1 MDPPLK
7 LEGFLLKLP
16 FIQYNP
22 FLVRE
27 LTLADT
33 IQVLLCCSHIPAPTP
48 EYLAKRPQRVAQT
61 HYDVGWCDGVCLVNS
76 GILLGEFLHTMLPI
90 S

>member
-1 MDPPLK
+1 M
-7 LEGFLLKLP
+7 KLP
-16 FIQYNP
+16 CEKYTPI
-22 FLVRE
+22 FLRE
-27 LTLADT
+27 LTFYDI

-76 GILLGEFLHTMLPI
+76 GILLGEFLHTILPI